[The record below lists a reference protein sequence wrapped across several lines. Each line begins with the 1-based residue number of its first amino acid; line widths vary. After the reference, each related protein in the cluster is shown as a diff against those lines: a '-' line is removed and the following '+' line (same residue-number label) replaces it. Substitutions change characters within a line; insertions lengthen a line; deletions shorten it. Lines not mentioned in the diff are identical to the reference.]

1 MKNYDVALFQELT
14 GIELSEDDVLAYEI
28 AQDRAFRMLENELG
42 WSFDYSG
49 EYEEIG
55 KVKSICSCP
64 KFLKQINEED
74 MIPAD
79 DVEGEIKLFPY
90 DKKMSSLPIDPA
102 NAIYKVKLVVPMNGD
117 ELKFIT
123 VKDLDNVMPRP
134 LSRTQDIIKYIERC
148 DTWPYQCGCDCPNC
162 TLLAVDADWI
172 SKVPKDMHDII
183 SELILYFMRHPYS
196 LNTTATIKS
205 ESVDG
210 HSVTYGKEESI
221 ENIIDSPAYKRMLEK
236 YMGVYSPYY
245 KKVRLY

>member
-14 GIELSEDDVLAYEI
+14 GIELDENQIPAYER
-28 AQDRAFRMLENELG
+28 AQDRAFTMLENELG
-42 WSFDYSG
+42 WSFNYSG
-49 EYEEIG
+49 EYEELG
-55 KVKSICSCP
+55 KIKSICSCP
-64 KFLKQINEED
+64 KFLKQINPED

-79 DVEGEIKLFPY
+79 SVNGEIKLFPY

-102 NAIYKVKLVVPMNGD
+102 TAIYAIKLVVPMNGSD
-117 ELKFIT
+117 YKFIT

-134 LSRTQDIIKYIERC
+134 LSKSQEIIKYIERC

-162 TLLAVDADWI
+162 TLLAVDADWLD
-172 SKVPKDMHDII
+172 KVPADMFPII
-183 SELILYFMRHPYS
+183 TELILYFMRHPYS
-196 LNTTATIKS
+196 LDTTATIKS

-210 HSVTYGKEESI
+210 HSVSYAAEESV
-221 ENIIDSPAYKRMLEK
+221 ENIINSPSYKRMLEK